1 MQMRCSSHLSLVT
14 LGVAFL
20 VLAAV
25 VARVAQ
31 PHGQLPAFAIW
42 CDGIDDG
49 DSDSFWG
56 MPQTKKDEAKSP
68 LKVRM
73 RTMRTE
79 PRIGSVCARTFDR
92 RDEIARP
99 ILLLFRPRLF
109 SARVVGGSDS
119 ANPDLS

>member
-1 MQMRCSSHLSLVT
+1 MQMRCSSHLSLMT

-31 PHGQLPAFAIW
+31 PHVQLPAFAIW
-42 CDGIDDG
+42 CDGIDDE
-49 DSDSFWG
+49 DSGSFWG

-68 LKVRM
+68 LKMRM
-73 RTMRTE
+73 RTI
-79 PRIGSVCARTFDR
+79 RIESQVASGRARTSDQ
-92 RDEIARP
+92 RDEISRP

-109 SARVVGGSDS
+109 SARAVGRSDT
-119 ANPDLS
+119 ATPD